1 MNYKNKCLSLCKQK
15 SFTTLLSKAMDSTFI
30 STPHHLF
37 AYCITD
43 GLLDEMSPEQQAS
56 IISVV
61 ESLLSEGEDANS
73 ERLLSR
79 ENSISERLLSGEDAN
94 ENKSIF
100 VRYEHK
106 KR

>member
-1 MNYKNKCLSLCKQK
+1 
-15 SFTTLLSKAMDSTFI
+15 MDSTHI
-30 STPHHLF
+30 SDPHYLF

-43 GLLDEMSPEQQAS
+43 GILDEMSPEQRAS
-56 IISVV
+56 IISII
-61 ESLLSEGEDANS
+61 ESLLSDGEDANS

-100 VRYEHK
+100 GCYESK
-106 KR
+106 K